1 MAVLKECS
9 ICGQYADAFTDN
21 TSKTV
26 TLFEKDA
33 SFLIQI
39 SLSPPRPDVCNP
51 CFELLLLKLGKKL
64 KGEKDENE

>member
-1 MAVLKECS
+1 MADLKKCS
-9 ICGQYADAFTDN
+9 ICEQYADAFTDN
-21 TSKTV
+21 TTQTV
-26 TLFEKDA
+26 TLNQKDA
-33 SFLIQI
+33 AFFIQI